1 MQTKPDDLVIICW
14 HNTADGQEG
23 EGTMPI
29 PKSTA
34 DKLIQEME
42 KKYPYVTHW
51 TKAAICPNS

>member
-1 MQTKPDDLVIICW
+1 MGIDQQELVIICW

-29 PKSTA
+29 AHSLA
-34 DKLIQEME
+34 EKLIREME

-51 TKAAICPNS
+51 TKRYECPNS